1 MKRNTLSDNRDVPS
15 QNMRSLLSMEHF
27 AIDTLISEEKPSH
40 LYEWRF
46 LFQKSRRRRRFHP
59 IFTVLATLGI
69 ENSYNYFFV

>member
-1 MKRNTLSDNRDVPS
+1 MKRNTLPDNTVVPS

-46 LFQKSRRRRRFHP
+46 LFQKIVVVVFIQFLPSSQH
-59 IFTVLATLGI
+59 
-69 ENSYNYFFV
+69 